1 MPRSD
6 NAPTARPTN
15 GSARVPRV
23 LPWLLLAAGSALRLA
38 WPLDM
43 EWKFDEKWMFAK
55 AQRIAHGSEALP
67 WIGMPSG
74 VGLQNPGLSIWPF
87 ACLARLTHDPVHMTE
102 LVQLLNVLVLWGFAF
117 WVHSTWPREDRELGL
132 WGVALFAVSP
142 LPVLFARKIWAQ
154 DLLPL
159 FVLPWLWSHSRRE
172 RPLAAFAWGLLGA
185 LLGQLHMSGFFAAAA
200 LFMVSVATDRKR
212 FPWRPWL
219 LGSALGALLLI
230 PWLSYLL
237 SPAAQHASTGRVL
250 SLKFFS
256 EALSNAWGL
265 GLRYPLG
272 RTYNRFLAGPALFGV
287 ATHLGAL
294 ARYGLLGLL
303 VLSAGLLVRERKTLA
318 TSAWLRGYFWTI
330 ALGGL
335 LLTAAGVQ
343 VYAHYL
349 IVWSPL
355 LHVLAVWLV
364 FRRRA
369 LLLALCGA
377 QLFLTASF
385 LLFIHR
391 EGGVADADYGVA
403 YRAQSIEQRR
413 PLP

>member
-1 MPRSD
+1 
-6 NAPTARPTN
+6 
-15 GSARVPRV
+15 
-23 LPWLLLAAGSALRLA
+23 LAAGSALRLA

-55 AQRIAHGSEALP
+55 AQRIAHGVEPLP
-67 WIGMPSG
+67 WVGMPSG

-87 ACLARLTHDPVHMTE
+87 ALLARLTHDPVHMAQA
-102 LVQLLNVLVLWGFAF
+102 VQLINVLVLWGFAL
-117 WVHSTWPREDRELGL
+117 WVRSTWPREDRELGL

-159 FVLPWLWSHSRRE
+159 FVLPWLWSHSRRQ
-172 RPLAAFAWGLLGA
+172 RPLAAFAWGLSGA

-200 LFMVSVATDRKR
+200 LFMVSVAVDRKR
-212 FPWRPWL
+212 FPWLPWL

-230 PWLSYLL
+230 PWVSFLL
-237 SPAAQHASTGRVL
+237 TPAAKHTAAGHVL
-250 SLKFFS
+250 SLAFFS
-256 EALSNAWGL
+256 EALTNAWGL

-272 RTYNRFLAGPALFGV
+272 RAYNHFLQGPALLGV

-294 ARYGLLGLL
+294 ARYGLLALL
-303 VLSAGLLVRERKTLA
+303 VLSAVLLVRERKTVAL
-318 TSAWLRGYFWTI
+318 SKWLRVYIWTV

-364 FRRRA
+364 FRHRP
-369 LLLALCGA
+369 LLLALCAG
-377 QLFLTASF
+377 QLALTASF
-385 LLFIHR
+385 LLFIHQQ
-391 EGGVADADYGVA
+391 GGVPDSDYGTA
-403 YRAQSIEQRR
+403 YRSQSAEQRR
-413 PLP
+413 PLDETPP

>member
-1 MPRSD
+1 MLR
-6 NAPTARPTN
+6 A
-15 GSARVPRV
+15 
-23 LPWLLLAAGSALRLA
+23 LPWLLLVAGSVLRLA

-55 AQRIAHGSEALP
+55 AERIAHGSEGLP
-67 WIGMPSG
+67 WVGMPSG

-87 ACLARLTHDPVHMTE
+87 AALARVTHDPVHMAQG
-102 LVQLLNVLVLWGFAF
+102 VQLLNVLVLWGFAF
-117 WVHSTWPREDRELGL
+117 WVRSTWPREDRELGL
-132 WGVALFAVSP
+132 WGVGLFAVSP

-154 DLLPL
+154 DLLPV
-159 FVLPWLWSHSRRE
+159 FVLPWLWAHSRRE
-172 RPLAAFAWGLLGA
+172 RPLAAFAWGVTGA

-200 LFMVSVATDRKR
+200 LLAVSLASDRKR

-230 PWLSYLL
+230 PWIAYLL
-237 SPAAQHASTGRVL
+237 TPAAKHAATSRVL
-250 SLKFFS
+250 SLAFFS
-256 EALSNAWGL
+256 EALRNAWGL
-265 GLRYPLG
+265 GLGYPLG
-272 RTYNRFLAGPALFGV
+272 RAYKRFLAGPELFGV

-294 ARYGLLGLL
+294 ARYGLLALL
-303 VLSAGLLVRERKTLA
+303 ALSAVLLVRERKALTVS
-318 TSAWLRGYFWTI
+318 TWLRGYFWSI

-355 LHVLAVWLV
+355 LHVTAVWLV

-369 LLLALCGA
+369 LLIALCGA
-377 QLFLTASF
+377 QLLLTASF

-391 EGGVADADYGVA
+391 EGGVAQADYGVA
-403 YRAQSIEQRR
+403 YRAQSAEERR
-413 PLP
+413 PPP